1 MKPDTLSEAYPVP
14 SPLLIVVSGMSGVG
28 KDSVLNGLKQSKLP
42 LEFIVTMTTRKPR
55 SGEENGVHYTFVSE
69 ERFRGLI
76 SEDQLLEW
84 AVVYGNYYGPPKED
98 VRKAIKAGKDAI
110 LRVDVQGV
118 KTIKKA
124 VPECVAI
131 FLAAPSMTELEQRL
145 RSRGT
150 ESEEQLELRLRTAE
164 EELRQLALFD
174 YIVFNREGRLEEAVA
189 EIEAIITTEKRR
201 VRPRRISL

>member
-1 MKPDTLSEAYPVP
+1 
-14 SPLLIVVSGMSGVG
+14 
-28 KDSVLNGLKQSKLP
+28 
-42 LEFIVTMTTRKPR
+42 
-55 SGEENGVHYTFVSE
+55 
-69 ERFRGLI
+69 
-76 SEDQLLEW
+76 
-84 AVVYGNYYGPPKED
+84 
-98 VRKAIKAGKDAI
+98 
-110 LRVDVQGV
+110 
-118 KTIKKA
+118 
-124 VPECVAI
+124 
-131 FLAAPSMTELEQRL
+131 MTELEQRL